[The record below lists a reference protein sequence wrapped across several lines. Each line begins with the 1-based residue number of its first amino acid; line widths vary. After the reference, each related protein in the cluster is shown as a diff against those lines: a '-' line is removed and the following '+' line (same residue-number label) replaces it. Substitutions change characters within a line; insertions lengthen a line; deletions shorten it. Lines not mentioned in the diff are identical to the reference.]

1 MLNKELMCDFLGELL
16 GTFILVFF
24 GCGSV
29 AVSILFSAYSGLF
42 QVAAIW
48 GIGVTLAIYAAR
60 GLSCAHLNPAVS
72 IAFVLARRMSM
83 KKLPLYLL
91 AQFTGAF
98 LAAFVLYF
106 IFSDSIAK
114 FELANHIIRGNLD
127 SLRTAMMFG
136 EYFPNPSLDK
146 AIMSVSHF
154 NAFVAEGLGTFL
166 LVFLIFCLIEG
177 CNVGR
182 PDSSLAPVFI
192 GVAVSAIICIIAP
205 LTQAGLNPARD
216 FGPRLFAYLAGWGRV
231 AIPGPRGGFFSV
243 YILAPILGGVIAS
256 VLFTK
261 ILQPLLE
268 KKDAESEKSEIC

>member
-1 MLNKELMCDFLGELL
+1 
-16 GTFILVFF
+16 
-24 GCGSV
+24 
-29 AVSILFSAYSGLF
+29 
-42 QVAAIW
+42 
-48 GIGVTLAIYAAR
+48 
-60 GLSCAHLNPAVS
+60 
-72 IAFVLARRMSM
+72 M